1 MNLFQTYLEQS
12 TNKKSL
18 TVQDLL
24 DILNSVSDKSMPIV
38 VSNNKGHQT
47 CVTKQDIKIIEDP
60 YFGNDEVG
68 SEEFENTEGVSFLNI
83 GNA

>member
-24 DILNSVSDKSMPIV
+24 DILNSISDKSMPIV

-47 CVTKQDIKIIEDP
+47 CVTKKDITVIYDP

-68 SEEFENTEGVSFLNI
+68 SNEFKDTQGISFLNI
-83 GNA
+83 GNT

>member
-12 TNKKSL
+12 NNQKHL
-18 TVQDLL
+18 TVQDLI
-24 DILNSVSDKSMPIV
+24 DILNSVNKSMPIV
-38 VSNNKGHQT
+38 VSNNKGHQY
-47 CVTKQDIKIIEDP
+47 CVTKKDITVIYDP

-68 SEEFENTEGVSFLNI
+68 SNEFEDTERIEFLNI